1 MFDKHIRD
9 GVVDYDGIRAD
20 IDKVASA
27 VAKAFGSDRGTK
39 AAISVMSDLT
49 ATKRSLDGVASDDM
63 MALVQTAIDA
73 LASVVTAVI
82 REDVDESVDTG
93 FVMDAVEFLMFMFV
107 TDEEFG
113 EDTRRRVDETIAK
126 FL

>member
-9 GVVDYDGIRAD
+9 GAIDYDGIRAD
-20 IDKVASA
+20 LDKVASA
-27 VAKAFGSDRGTK
+27 VSKAFDCDRGTR

-49 ATKRSLDGVASDDM
+49 ATKRSLDGTESEEM
-63 MALVQTAIDA
+63 MALIQTAIDA

-93 FVMDAVEFLMFMFV
+93 FVMDAVEFLAFMFV

-113 EDTRRRVDETIAK
+113 RETRRRADETVAR

>member
-27 VAKAFGSDRGTK
+27 VSKAFDCDRGTK

-49 ATKRSLDGVASDDM
+49 ATKRGLDGTASEEM
-63 MALVQTAIDA
+63 MALIQSAIDA

-113 EDTRRRVDETIAK
+113 EDTRRRADETIAK

>member
-1 MFDKHIRD
+1 MFDRHIRD
-9 GVVDYDGIRAD
+9 GVVDYDGIRED
-20 IDKVASA
+20 LDKVASA
-27 VAKAFGSDRGTK
+27 VSKAFDGDRGTK

-49 ATKRSLDGVASDDM
+49 ATKRGLDGTASEEM
-63 MALVQTAIDA
+63 MALIQSAIDA

-113 EDTRRRVDETIAK
+113 EDTRRRADETIAK